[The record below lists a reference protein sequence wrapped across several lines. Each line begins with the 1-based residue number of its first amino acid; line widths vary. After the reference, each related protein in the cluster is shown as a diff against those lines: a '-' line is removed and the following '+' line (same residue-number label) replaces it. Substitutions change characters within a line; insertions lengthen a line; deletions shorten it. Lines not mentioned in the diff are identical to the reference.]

1 MKGLLIS
8 VDTPLWTQCAPASQI
23 ADAELKGTDNP
34 ISEKFGIVDTGWF
47 VTKDGTPFTPDEIAL
62 DEREPTLV
70 PYERGSGLPR
80 DGRSA
85 ADAFNAPLS
94 RTDGMIQDFVTYAN
108 AVRAKWPTNTPRL
121 SFYWNVNTVFA
132 DQSSLLDKLVSDMCA
147 ATVCP
152 TTIYMDTD
160 FASTPNLVSLLKAY
174 KVILAKYGVGFGIA
188 IAGTPLSDV
197 GQDYDIEPTADG
209 GALVYVKHPGTS
221 TNQLYQ
227 ASELNI
233 LNWLIAQGI
242 VDGST
247 RLRFQSWMYS
257 PQETGSAVSE
267 TIPYSLANTSNRMFE
282 ELLIPKAL
290 AK

>member
-1 MKGLLIS
+1 
-8 VDTPLWTQCAPASQI
+8 
-23 ADAELKGTDNP
+23 
-34 ISEKFGIVDTGWF
+34 
-47 VTKDGTPFTPDEIAL
+47 
-62 DEREPTLV
+62 
-70 PYERGSGLPR
+70 
-80 DGRSA
+80 
-85 ADAFNAPLS
+85 
-94 RTDGMIQDFVTYAN
+94 MIQDFVTYAN

-121 SFYWNVNTVFA
+121 SFYWNVNPVFA
-132 DQSSLLDKLVSDMCA
+132 DQSPLLDKLVSNMCA

-197 GQDYDIEPTADG
+197 DQDYDIEPTADG

-257 PQETGSAVSE
+257 PQETGSGKRDDPLQVCEHVQPHVRRTADPESIGKV
-267 TIPYSLANTSNRMFE
+267 TRGV
-282 ELLIPKAL
+282 
-290 AK
+290 